1 MSTKTPQ
8 RTDPMQ
14 QLVDRVRQVSWEAG
28 DKMADLLTEPAV
40 RARVDAI
47 ADRIDD
53 LRLELARRLRHS
65 ETGTRPLEDMTVEEL
80 HELAA
85 RHDIKGRSSM
95 HKAELIDALRM
106 H

>member
-8 RTDPMQ
+8 RVDPMQ

-53 LRLELARRLRHS
+53 LRMELARRLRHG
-65 ETGTRPLEDMTVEEL
+65 ETATRPLEDMTVEEL